1 MQTRKLVVSFS
12 GGADSTTLLY
22 EAIHMR
28 GKENVQPVYFF
39 YGQKHAPGEREA
51 VKSIAA
57 HLGISIPELAID
69 LKQFGRSPLTDHSMP
84 VPTKEQNKQA
94 STVVPF
100 RNTMF
105 LVMAAAYATVNEF
118 DDIGLGPTR
127 EDLPEYPDC
136 RPAYIDAMQAALRL
150 ADRHHHLNIETP
162 YIDMWKSDVIEIG
175 LELGVPYGL
184 THTCY
189 NGVWQTP
196 CRECDACHEREDSFM
211 ANGIVDPLLQV
222 KKA

>member
-28 GKENVQPVYFF
+28 GKENVQPLYFF

-51 VKSIAA
+51 VKAIGKE
-57 HLGISIPELAID
+57 LGIAIPELGID
-69 LKQFGRSPLTDHSMP
+69 LKQFGRSPLTDHSIP
-84 VPTKEQNKQA
+84 IPTKEQNKQA

-105 LVMAAAYATVNEF
+105 LVMSAAYATVNDF

-136 RPAYIDAMQAALRL
+136 RPAYIDAMQWALRL
-150 ADRHHHLNIETP
+150 GDRHHHLNIETP
-162 YIDMWKSDVIEIG
+162 YIDMWKSDVIEQG
-175 LELGVPYGL
+175 LSLNVPYHL

-189 NGVWQTP
+189 NGVWQQP
-196 CRECDACHEREDSFM
+196 CRECDACRERADSFT
-211 ANGIVDPLLQV
+211 ANGVVDPLLLS
-222 KKA
+222 K